1 MRLRVSSTCGRK
13 SSLSW
18 SGQSLSTVASAEM
31 KCSLNVAI
39 ACSAALTQWLWGR
52 TRWMSMLLVLMWA
65 STDLGNSLSIA
76 FGIGAYPHAFR
87 LVRMLV
93 NAVIMAPSFLNG
105 IAHRRIAFR
114 S

>member
-1 MRLRVSSTCGRK
+1 MRLRVSSTCSRK
-13 SSLSW
+13 LSQSW

-39 ACSAALTQWLWGR
+39 ACLAALTRWLWGGM
-52 TRWMSMLLVLMWA
+52 RWMSMLLVLMWVLSA
-65 STDLGNSLSIA
+65 LEHSLSMTLSV
-76 FGIGAYPHAFR
+76 GAYPHAFR

-93 NAVIMAPSFLNG
+93 NAAIMAPSFLNR
-105 IAHRRIAFR
+105 IDHMRIAFR